1 MKLFLVLTISFS
13 FLFSTKTL
21 ESRIEQ
27 VSSVCESFVT
37 GKINSLKT
45 IEALGLNNDDYSIGI
60 NNTAKIF
67 LHVVFI
73 PFLFFISTIFR

>member
-1 MKLFLVLTISFS
+1 MKLFLVLPISFS
-13 FLFSTKTL
+13 FFFFTKTL

-45 IEALGLNNDDYSIGI
+45 IEALGLNTDNYSIGI
-60 NNTAKIF
+60 NNTAKNF
-67 LHVVFI
+67 LHVVFVS
-73 PFLFFISTIFR
+73 FLFFISTTFR